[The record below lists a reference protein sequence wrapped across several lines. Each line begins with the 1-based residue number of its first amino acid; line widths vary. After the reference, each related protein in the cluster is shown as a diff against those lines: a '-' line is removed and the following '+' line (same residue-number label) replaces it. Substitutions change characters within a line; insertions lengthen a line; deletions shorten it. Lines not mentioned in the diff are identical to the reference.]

1 MFCINCLHSKT
12 NVTNSRPHKKQP
24 TIWRRRSC
32 SQCGTVFTTTER
44 VAVNNQRNVV
54 GDNDAQTPFNLGQL
68 IISIAQSFSHSPTQA
83 KSDSLY
89 LAQTVETTL
98 VAQTRGDITTDQVAH
113 TTYSVLKKYDE
124 LAAVQYA
131 AKHQLISSLRKR
143 GRPSL
148 ASPAQQSR
156 QSPSR

>member
-1 MFCINCLHSKT
+1 MFCINCLHPKT
-12 NVTNSRPHKKQP
+12 SVTNSRPHKKQP

-32 SQCGTVFTTTER
+32 SQCGAIFTTTER
-44 VAVNNQRNVV
+44 VTVNDQRCVVNNAGAKVS
-54 GDNDAQTPFNLGQL
+54 FNFGQL
-68 IISIAQSFSHSPTQA
+68 IISIAQSFSHSPDQA

-98 VAQTRGDITTDQVAH
+98 VAQTRGDITTDQLAH
-113 TTYSVLKKYDE
+113 TVYGVLKKYDE

-148 ASPAQQSR
+148 ASPEQQS
-156 QSPSR
+156 